1 MLILD
6 RRRFATLA
14 GCLALMVTGRVRAA
28 DRLEDVIGREEKAIG
43 ARLGVAIHDTH
54 EDVWWR
60 HRSDERFP
68 MCSTFKVLA
77 GAATLKRVERREDDL
92 TRRVSIAPGDVVTYS
107 PVTEKR
113 VGENTMILAEVLQ
126 AALTMSDNTAANIL
140 IDRLGGPEAV
150 TRFAR
155 SIGDGTTRLDRRE
168 TDLNEATPGDP
179 RDTTTPEA
187 MTRTLEKLIVGDALQ
202 PTTRLMLEG
211 WMVANTTGDAK
222 LRAGLP
228 PSWRVGDR
236 TGGGAH
242 GTMGDI
248 AVIWPI
254 DRKPVVASV
263 YITETDASVDR
274 RNETIAAIG
283 KALASELAR

>member
-14 GCLALMVTGRVRAA
+14 GGFALLASRSARAD
-28 DRLEDVIGREEKAIG
+28 DRLDDVIRREESAIG

-54 EDVWWR
+54 DDVWWR
-60 HRSDERFP
+60 HRADERFP

-77 GAATLKRVERREDDL
+77 GAATLKRVERGEEDL
-92 TRRVSIAPGDVVTYS
+92 TRRISIAPDDIVTYS

-113 VGENTMILAEVLQ
+113 VGENTMIMAEVLQ

-140 IDRLGGPEAV
+140 IDTLGGPQSV
-150 TRFAR
+150 TAFIRA
-155 SIGDGTTRLDRRE
+155 IGDNTTRLDRRE
-168 TDLNEATPGDP
+168 TELNEATPGDP

-187 MTRTLEKLIVGDALQ
+187 MTRSLESLLLGNALQ

-211 WMVANTTGDAK
+211 WMVANTTGGAK

-228 PSWRVGDR
+228 ASWRVGDR
-236 TGGGAH
+236 TGGGAY
-242 GTMGDI
+242 GTMGDV

-263 YITETDASVDR
+263 YITETEASFDR
-274 RNETIAAIG
+274 RNEAIAAIG
-283 KALASELAR
+283 KALAGELGR